1 MLRALF
7 RFLHSNVWGNKIGR
21 ISRTKAKIKNPI
33 LFFSNSVRARV
44 KSRLE
49 MLPTALNIILH
60 YLNSFFLST

>member
-21 ISRTKAKIKNPI
+21 ISRTKAKIKNPEI
-33 LFFSNSVRARV
+33 FGHELRVRV

-49 MLPTALNIILH
+49 MLPTVLNIKLD
-60 YLNSFFLST
+60 YLNLFFST